1 MDEICKNCKYITML
15 KHNFTVG
22 KGFEE
27 SFCCTIFANEEDGFV
42 IEVELNDMCEMYQ
55 RQEDESNG

>member
-1 MDEICKNCKYITML
+1 MKEQCKHCKHCIRL

-27 SFCCTIFANEEDGFV
+27 SFCCIVLVHDEDGFV
-42 IEVELNDMCEMYQ
+42 IEVSEDSMCEIFKAK
-55 RQEDESNG
+55 EN